1 MEIRNLT
8 TFLRVAALRNFT
20 QASRELGYS
29 QSNVSTQISQ
39 LEQEVGAPLFNRI
52 GKTVTLTQYG
62 EELLPYANQIVS
74 TAQKM
79 ESFLKSNE
87 ALGGVVKIGIVESIF
102 DLLPEEL
109 FIRFQQKFPCVKLE
123 LIVDGTETLKE
134 FLRRG
139 VIDAACLIDYPLED
153 TEWQLFYSIDVPIVI
168 IGNPMH
174 PLAKTGIR
182 EWKELEREK
191 FIFME
196 DSAPYSILFKQ
207 ILARNHVTVHPFLK
221 LQSTDFA
228 CRLVERGAYLSI
240 LPLYAAY
247 LAEKAGTVRI
257 LETPGEWMMQSVQIV
272 LHRGKV
278 IVPQLQGW
286 MEGMKDVLRDAIS
299 ISKKE
304 LGLKKPEKK

>member
-8 TFLRVAALRNFT
+8 TFLRVAALQNFT

-39 LEQEVGAPLFNRI
+39 LEQEVGAPLFNRV
-52 GKTVTLTQYG
+52 GKRVSLTQYG

-79 ESFLKSNE
+79 ESFLKSEE

-102 DLLPEEL
+102 DLLPEEM
-109 FIRFQQKFPCVKLE
+109 FIRYQQKFPCVKLE

-139 VIDAACLIDYPLED
+139 VIDAACLIDYPLEE

-168 IGNPMH
+168 AANPAH
-174 PLAKTGIR
+174 PLSKKKDLT
-182 EWKELEREK
+182 WKDLEHGK

-196 DSAPYSILFKQ
+196 DSAPYSVLFKQ

-228 CRLVERGAYLSI
+228 CRMVEQGEYLSV
-240 LPLYAAY
+240 LPLYAVHPS
-247 LAEKAGTVRI
+247 EKAGTVRI
-257 LETPGEWMMQSVQIV
+257 LQMQGEPMMQSVQIV
-272 LHRGKV
+272 LHRGKI

-286 MEGMKDVLRDAIS
+286 MEGVKKVLQEAVS
-299 ISKKE
+299 LSKKE
-304 LGLKKPEKK
+304 RKNGNNH